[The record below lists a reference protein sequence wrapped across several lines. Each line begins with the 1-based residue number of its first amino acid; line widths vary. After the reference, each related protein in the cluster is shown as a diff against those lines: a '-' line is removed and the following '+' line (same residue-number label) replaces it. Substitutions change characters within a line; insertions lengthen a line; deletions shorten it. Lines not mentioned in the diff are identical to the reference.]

1 MLLPGGPKIQ
11 MDSSLT
17 HPTQGQK
24 QDFTFLMLSHQV
36 CFGVMCFF
44 LRFCQPPMSDSNIS
58 INVLQI
64 WHCKACQ
71 KRIRNNLT
79 FRHPKLAQTYTCV
92 NAKAG
97 ARSYLRRGGRGSPLP
112 QPRARERVQPAFC
125 RNKRP
130 STSGRWIQLADD
142 AHNLPRGRPTARQI
156 ELELKEFCLGNT
168 KQLARVRISA
178 QRPTSITFGRGRP
191 LTPLT
196 PPPVHC
202 SWAWPDSP
210 PPSPQTRRRSRPWE
224 EHGWYWPSQCP
235 TLLFAARQGGCSA
248 CATAARRISGI
259 LWCSTLAAGTKSVG
273 SQPTQSVQAATAAA
287 GQSASADGC

>member
-17 HPTQGQK
+17 HPTQGQN

-64 WHCKACQ
+64 WHCKASQ
-71 KRIRNNLT
+71 KWIRNNLT
-79 FRHPKLAQTYTCV
+79 FRHPELAQTYTCV

-97 ARSYLRRGGRGSPLP
+97 ARSYLRRGGRGPPLP

-142 AHNLPRGRPTARQI
+142 AHNHPRGRPTAPSHRAPDRARAQGVLSRQHQTVGPSSD
-156 ELELKEFCLGNT
+156 LGTASN
-168 KQLARVRISA
+168 LHN
-178 QRPTSITFGRGRP
+178 
-191 LTPLT
+191 L
-196 PPPVHC
+196 
-202 SWAWPDSP
+202 W
-210 PPSPQTRRRSRPWE
+210 
-224 EHGWYWPSQCP
+224 
-235 TLLFAARQGGCSA
+235 QG
-248 CATAARRISGI
+248 
-259 LWCSTLAAGTKSVG
+259 V
-273 SQPTQSVQAATAAA
+273 
-287 GQSASADGC
+287 